1 MSRISRTGRSVLS
14 GGERTFPTSFRYTE
28 IEYRRY
34 RIWRFFPGVKTK
46 PLPWTLTVGVDP
58 GTCSDPTWQ
67 QVEEGLYG
75 LNQEQ
80 DSFLIL
86 EQQDPQNPDAYWFI
100 QCAVARMGPDQGRY
114 SVEVG
119 FPGAGGGELWVHL
132 VSDAGQAAAYFSAA
146 YQHRKIDFTGFEK
159 EEL

>member
-1 MSRISRTGRSVLS
+1 M
-14 GGERTFPTSFRYTE
+14 
-28 IEYRRY
+28 
-34 RIWRFFPGVKTK
+34 
-46 PLPWTLTVGVDP
+46 GVDP

-86 EQQDPQNPDAYWFI
+86 EQQDPHNPNAYWFI
-100 QCAVARMGPDQGRY
+100 QCAVARIGPDQGRY

-119 FPGAGGGELWVHL
+119 FPGARGGELWVHL
-132 VSDAGQAAAYFSAA
+132 VSRRRTGSGLFLRRLPAQEDRL
-146 YQHRKIDFTGFEK
+146 HRF
-159 EEL
+159 

>member
-1 MSRISRTGRSVLS
+1 MAL
-14 GGERTFPTSFRYTE
+14 FPWSKNK
-28 IEYRRY
+28 IPAL
-34 RIWRFFPGVKTK
+34 PG
-46 PLPWTLTVGVDP
+46 PSAELPWTLTVGVDP

-100 QCAVARMGPDQGRY
+100 QCAVAAQGPDQGRY
-114 SVEVG
+114 FVEIG
-119 FPGAGGGELWVHL
+119 CATPDGPRLWERMVPDL
-132 VSDAGQAAAYFSAA
+132 QEVLKGFSAA
-146 YQHRKIDFTGFEK
+146 YYHRGLDVSGFREMVI
-159 EEL
+159 

>member
-1 MSRISRTGRSVLS
+1 MPTGLS
-14 GGERTFPTSFRYTE
+14 S
-28 IEYRRY
+28 
-34 RIWRFFPGVKTK
+34 
-46 PLPWTLTVGVDP
+46 
-58 GTCSDPTWQ
+58 
-67 QVEEGLYG
+67 
-75 LNQEQ
+75 
-80 DSFLIL
+80 
-86 EQQDPQNPDAYWFI
+86 
-100 QCAVARMGPDQGRY
+100 ARWHGWGRY

>member
-1 MSRISRTGRSVLS
+1 MAL
-14 GGERTFPTSFRYTE
+14 FPWSKNKTPAL
-28 IEYRRY
+28 
-34 RIWRFFPGVKTK
+34 PG
-46 PLPWTLTVGVDP
+46 PSAELPWTLTVGVDP

-119 FPGAGGGELWVHL
+119 FPGAGAENCGCIWCPTPDRQRPISPPLISTGRSTSPVLRKRNSDPRAADRRKQNGTQQTSSGLGGV
-132 VSDAGQAAAYFSAA
+132 
-146 YQHRKIDFTGFEK
+146 
-159 EEL
+159 

>member
-1 MSRISRTGRSVLS
+1 MAL
-14 GGERTFPTSFRYTE
+14 FPWSKNKTPAL
-28 IEYRRY
+28 
-34 RIWRFFPGVKTK
+34 PG
-46 PLPWTLTVGVDP
+46 PSAELPWTLTVGVDP

-86 EQQDPQNPDAYWFI
+86 EQQDPHNPNAYWFI
-100 QCAVARMGPDQGRY
+100 QCAVARIGPDQGRY

-119 FPGAGGGELWVHL
+119 FPGARGGELWVHL

-146 YQHRKIDFTGFEK
+146 YQAQEDRHSPVLRKRSSDPRAADRRKQNGTQQPSSG
-159 EEL
+159 LGGV

>member
-14 GGERTFPTSFRYTE
+14 GGERTFPTLFRCTE

-34 RIWRFFPGVKTK
+34 RIWRFFPGGRV
-46 PLPWTLTVGVDP
+46 P
-58 GTCSDPTWQ
+58 G
-67 QVEEGLYG
+67 
-75 LNQEQ
+75 
-80 DSFLIL
+80 
-86 EQQDPQNPDAYWFI
+86 
-100 QCAVARMGPDQGRY
+100 RR
-114 SVEVG
+114 
-119 FPGAGGGELWVHL
+119 GGELWVHL

>member
-1 MSRISRTGRSVLS
+1 MAL
-14 GGERTFPTSFRYTE
+14 FPWSKNKTPAL
-28 IEYRRY
+28 
-34 RIWRFFPGVKTK
+34 PG
-46 PLPWTLTVGVDP
+46 PSAELPWTLTVGVDP

-132 VSDAGQAAAYFSAA
+132 VPDAGQAAAYFSAA

>member
-1 MSRISRTGRSVLS
+1 MAL
-14 GGERTFPTSFRYTE
+14 FPWSKNKTPAL
-28 IEYRRY
+28 
-34 RIWRFFPGVKTK
+34 PG
-46 PLPWTLTVGVDP
+46 PSAELPWTLTVGVDP

-100 QCAVARMGPDQGRY
+100 QCAMHGWGRIRAGIRWR
-114 SVEVG
+114 SASRA
-119 FPGAGGGELWVHL
+119 PGAGDCGGIWCPTPDRQRPISPPLISTGRSTSPVL
-132 VSDAGQAAAYFSAA
+132 RKRNSDPRAADR
-146 YQHRKIDFTGFEK
+146 RKQNGTQQPSSG
-159 EEL
+159 LGGV

>member
-1 MSRISRTGRSVLS
+1 MAL
-14 GGERTFPTSFRYTE
+14 FPWSKNKTPAL
-28 IEYRRY
+28 
-34 RIWRFFPGVKTK
+34 PG
-46 PLPWTLTVGVDP
+46 PSAELPWTLTVGVDP

-86 EQQDPQNPDAYWFI
+86 EQQDPQNPNAYWFI

-119 FPGAGGGELWVHL
+119 FPGARGGELWVHL
-132 VSDAGQAAAYFSAA
+132 GVRRRTGSGLFLRRLSA
-146 YQHRKIDFTGFEK
+146 QEDRLHWF
-159 EEL
+159 

>member
-1 MSRISRTGRSVLS
+1 MAL
-14 GGERTFPTSFRYTE
+14 FPWSKNKTPAL
-28 IEYRRY
+28 
-34 RIWRFFPGVKTK
+34 PG
-46 PLPWTLTVGVDP
+46 PSAELPWTLTVGVDP

-100 QCAVARMGPDQGRY
+100 QCAVARMGPDQCRY

-119 FPGAGGGELWVHL
+119 FPGAGGRGTVGASG
-132 VSDAGQAAAYFSAA
+132 V
-146 YQHRKIDFTGFEK
+146 RRRTGSGLFLRRLPAQED
-159 EEL
+159 

>member
-1 MSRISRTGRSVLS
+1 MAL
-14 GGERTFPTSFRYTE
+14 FPWSKNKTPAL
-28 IEYRRY
+28 
-34 RIWRFFPGVKTK
+34 PG
-46 PLPWTLTVGVDP
+46 PSAELPWTLTVGVDP

-86 EQQDPQNPDAYWFI
+86 EQQDPHNPNADWFI
-100 QCAVARMGPDQGRY
+100 QCAVARIGPDQGRY

-119 FPGAGGGELWVHL
+119 FPGARGWRTVGASGVRRRTGSGLFLRRLPAQEDRL
-132 VSDAGQAAAYFSAA
+132 
-146 YQHRKIDFTGFEK
+146 HRF
-159 EEL
+159 

>member
-1 MSRISRTGRSVLS
+1 MAL
-14 GGERTFPTSFRYTE
+14 FPWSKNKTPAL
-28 IEYRRY
+28 
-34 RIWRFFPGVKTK
+34 PG
-46 PLPWTLTVGVDP
+46 PSAELPWTLTVGVDP

-114 SVEVG
+114 SVEVWL
-119 FPGAGGGELWVHL
+119 PGRPGRGTVGASGVRRRTGSGLFCSRLPAQEDRL
-132 VSDAGQAAAYFSAA
+132 
-146 YQHRKIDFTGFEK
+146 HRF
-159 EEL
+159 

>member
-1 MSRISRTGRSVLS
+1 MAL
-14 GGERTFPTSFRYTE
+14 FPWSKNKTPAL
-28 IEYRRY
+28 
-34 RIWRFFPGVKTK
+34 PG
-46 PLPWTLTVGVDP
+46 PSAELPWTLTVGVDP

-86 EQQDPQNPDAYWFI
+86 EQQDPQNPNAYWFI

-119 FPGAGGGELWVHL
+119 FPGARGGDGGELACYGTLPALGPV
-132 VSDAGQAAAYFSAA
+132 VGSAHFLGWFGSSWDENRESIEMLLMDGLDGE
-146 YQHRKIDFTGFEK
+146 YDFFRRILLLG
-159 EEL
+159 

>member
-1 MSRISRTGRSVLS
+1 MAL
-14 GGERTFPTSFRYTE
+14 FPWSKNKTPAL
-28 IEYRRY
+28 
-34 RIWRFFPGVKTK
+34 PG
-46 PLPWTLTVGVDP
+46 PSAELPWTLTVGVDP

-86 EQQDPQNPDAYWFI
+86 EQQDPQNPNAYWFI

-119 FPGAGGGELWVHL
+119 FPGARGGELWPISPPLISTGRSTSPVL
-132 VSDAGQAAAYFSAA
+132 RKRNSDPRAADR
-146 YQHRKIDFTGFEK
+146 RKQNGTQQPSSG
-159 EEL
+159 LGGV

>member
-1 MSRISRTGRSVLS
+1 MAL
-14 GGERTFPTSFRYTE
+14 FPWSKNKTPAL
-28 IEYRRY
+28 
-34 RIWRFFPGVKTK
+34 PG
-46 PLPWTLTVGVDP
+46 PSAELPWTLTVGVDP

-86 EQQDPQNPDAYWFI
+86 EQQDPQNPNAYWFI

-119 FPGAGGGELWVHL
+119 FLAVPGRRWRRAGLLWNPPGTGPCGGI
-132 VSDAGQAAAYFSAA
+132 GTFSGVVR
-146 YQHRKIDFTGFEK
+146 QQLGREPGEH
-159 EEL
+159 